1 MSHEQLLA
9 TLSRLEA
16 AERAACGHESI
27 DVNSVAG
34 QCPAYQPYVFV
45 LPAPGVRIVVAS
57 PIFPKKAHRGR
68 KETGRAVLFT

>member
-9 TLSRLEA
+9 TLSCLEA

-27 DVNSVAG
+27 DINSVAG

-45 LPAPGVRIVVAS
+45 LPVRYALSEEASTHAAARRPPGRT
-57 PIFPKKAHRGR
+57 RGR
-68 KETGRAVLFT
+68 R

>member
-34 QCPAYQPYVFV
+34 QCPPTNLMF
-45 LPAPGVRIVVAS
+45 LCCPFGMR
-57 PIFPKKAHRGR
+57 
-68 KETGRAVLFT
+68 

>member
-1 MSHEQLLA
+1 MSHEQILA

-34 QCPAYQPYVFV
+34 QCPAYQPYVLCCPF
-45 LPAPGVRIVVAS
+45 GMR
-57 PIFPKKAHRGR
+57 
-68 KETGRAVLFT
+68 

>member
-1 MSHEQLLA
+1 MSHEQILA

-45 LPAPGVRIVVAS
+45 RPLNRVLRLRATPWPHDCYAKGLCMCG
-57 PIFPKKAHRGR
+57 KAVKG
-68 KETGRAVLFT
+68 